1 MDASKKIEEVANVSH
16 MAVDVAVKLRAVAL
30 TFVAV
35 HTVRNIWYGLCNK
48 SSSSASNRPPLCIDL
63 CRKDDIL
70 PL

>member
-48 SSSSASNRPPLCIDL
+48 SS
-63 CRKDDIL
+63 
-70 PL
+70 